1 MAKFVIYVWPVY
13 GFLSI
18 VDLDQ
23 TLSKPSVTKNSC
35 PLPFLVD
42 NPRLLHVKCG
52 FFPQTSR
59 RTTSTSS
66 TLRDGPTAFS
76 TQIALIHLIKSES
89 SLECY
94 ENNFEVPSRNVGIIA
109 ASRMA
114 RGGRRSTWRRRR
126 ASSPSS
132 GRSSATAPVSTQG
145 G

>member
-1 MAKFVIYVWPVY
+1 MAVAVVIFVLPNLEIL
-13 GFLSI
+13 FMA
-18 VDLDQ
+18 DLDQ
-23 TLSKPSVTKNSC
+23 TLSKLRVTKHGS
-35 PLPFLVD
+35 PLPLWTILASS
-42 NPRLLHVKCG
+42 NIKCG

-94 ENNFEVPSRNVGIIA
+94 ENNFEVLSRNVGIIA

-114 RGGRRSTWRRRR
+114 RAGRRSTWRRRR